1 MKRKVYLILL
11 ALSLLLLPLTAAR
24 TLRTDLLKSPLKNI
38 AYSGEY
44 TDGIVNSAAFPFRT
58 DGLSFYFASQVGE
71 TYFETPFKNNE
82 SLSGLQ
88 NLALNSLVSFGS
100 SSLFLSGD
108 IEFGLGNRN
117 IINSELYFDINS
129 YYQLQV
135 DFAYRF
141 DFFSMGVRLEGGNQ
155 SQRIQRKISSIA
167 DVFANMLFEKYT
179 PVSNS
184 EYFIAGAS
192 TFFKISDFNFT
203 FTADELIKVVNMG
216 KLVSSWQQIY
226 ESLSVGLSYESPKYK
241 NDGNL
246 QFVRFR
252 TGLSFEHFLSAESPV
267 NEFSTDVN
275 LQLLPDL
282 SIILGTSLRNYQ
294 SLSQLIP
301 NFSMENTVQAIELK
315 FKFFVGSL
323 SFKVVM
329 PISIYQKWEDN
340 ALSFNITG
348 ALYY

>member
-1 MKRKVYLILL
+1 M
-11 ALSLLLLPLTAAR
+11 
-24 TLRTDLLKSPLKNI
+24 
-38 AYSGEY
+38 
-44 TDGIVNSAAFPFRT
+44 
-58 DGLSFYFASQVGE
+58 
-71 TYFETPFKNNE
+71 
-82 SLSGLQ
+82 
-88 NLALNSLVSFGS
+88 
-100 SSLFLSGD
+100 
-108 IEFGLGNRN
+108 
-117 IINSELYFDINS
+117 YFDINS

-192 TFFKISDFNFT
+192 TFFKVSDFNFT

-226 ESLSVGLSYESPKYK
+226 ESLSVGLSYESPKYRE
-241 NDGNL
+241 DGNL

-252 TGLSFEHFLSAESPV
+252 TGLSLEHFLSTESPV
-267 NEFSTDVN
+267 NEFSTDIN

-282 SIILGTSLRNYQ
+282 SIILGASLRNYQ
-294 SLSQLIP
+294 PLFNALSQ
-301 NFSMENTVQAIELK
+301 FSMENTVQALELK
-315 FKFFVGSL
+315 VKFFVGSI
-323 SFKVVM
+323 SFKVLT
-329 PISIYQKWEDN
+329 PLSIYQKWENN
-340 ALSFNITG
+340 ALSFNVTG

>member
-1 MKRKVYLILL
+1 
-11 ALSLLLLPLTAAR
+11 
-24 TLRTDLLKSPLKNI
+24 
-38 AYSGEY
+38 
-44 TDGIVNSAAFPFRT
+44 
-58 DGLSFYFASQVGE
+58 
-71 TYFETPFKNNE
+71 
-82 SLSGLQ
+82 
-88 NLALNSLVSFGS
+88 
-100 SSLFLSGD
+100 
-108 IEFGLGNRN
+108 
-117 IINSELYFDINS
+117 
-129 YYQLQV
+129 
-135 DFAYRF
+135 
-141 DFFSMGVRLEGGNQ
+141 
-155 SQRIQRKISSIA
+155 
-167 DVFANMLFEKYT
+167 MLFEKYT

-192 TFFKISDFNFT
+192 TFFKVSDFNFT